1 MNRPFDA
8 VDFALY
14 LRSRWRVAAITCVT
28 ALAIAGAAA
37 MLLPRRYTATA
48 TLIIQPPASAD
59 PRAALAV
66 SPVYLES
73 LKTYLNFAT
82 SDTLFQRALAELDLR
97 RRYPET
103 SVESLKR
110 HILSVTK
117 PAATRLIEIQAT
129 LDEPREAERLAR
141 FIAEQTVAMNRSL
154 DERSG
159 DAAVKQAEENV
170 AHAEARLQKAMKAAA
185 SNGAASV
192 DALTADLKNTSEL
205 KYDVERELA
214 QARTDLADLKAQAGS
229 FPAGD
234 EKAAWNARETAATL
248 ARALDLDIQR
258 KHFETMIAG
267 KAAALERAK
276 PVRDSLEAEQKLART
291 DLETSRAQLN
301 EVRASMAYR
310 GERLEVLDPGIVPE
324 RPSSPNIPLMLIAA
338 LGLAIVASM
347 AYLAAAF
354 GYSRAVAARAE
365 HVYHLQ

>member
-1 MNRPFDA
+1 MSRPFDA
-8 VDFALY
+8 VDFILY
-14 LRSRWRVAAITCVT
+14 LRSRWRVAVIACVT
-28 ALAIAGAAA
+28 ALAIAGSAAA
-37 MLLPRRYTATA
+37 LLPRRYTATA
-48 TLIIQPPASAD
+48 TLIIEPPASAD

-82 SDTLFQRALAELDLR
+82 SDTLFLRALDELGLR

-110 HILSVTK
+110 RVLSVTK

-141 FIAEQTVAMNRSL
+141 FIAEQTVAMNRGL
-154 DERSG
+154 DEHSG

-170 AHAEARLQKAMKAAA
+170 ALAEMRLQVAKKAAA
-185 SNGAASV
+185 SNNAATQK
-192 DALTADLKNTSEL
+192 ALAADVKNTSEL
-205 KYDVERELA
+205 QYDAERELA

-234 EKAAWNARETAATL
+234 EKAMWNARQTAATL
-248 ARALDLDIQR
+248 ARVQDLDIQA
-258 KHFETMIAG
+258 KHFGTMVAE
-267 KAAALERAK
+267 KAAALERTR
-276 PVRDSLEAEQKLART
+276 PIRDSLEAEQKLART
-291 DLETSRAQLN
+291 DLEASRAQLTAA
-301 EVRASMAYR
+301 RASMAYR

-324 RPSSPNIPLMLIAA
+324 RPSSPNVPLILISA
-338 LGLAIVASM
+338 LGLAVIASV

-354 GYSRAVAARAE
+354 GYCHAVAAKAE
-365 HVYHLQ
+365 HVYHLR

>member
-8 VDFALY
+8 VDFVLY
-14 LRSRWRVAAITCVT
+14 LRSRWRVAVIACVT
-28 ALAIAGAAA
+28 ALTIAGTAA
-37 MLLPRRYTATA
+37 MLMPRRYTATA
-48 TLIIQPPASAD
+48 MLIIQPPASSD

-82 SDTLFQRALAELDLR
+82 GDTLFLRALDELGLR

-110 HILSVTK
+110 HVLSVTK

-129 LDEPREAERLAR
+129 LDEPREAEHLAR

-154 DERSG
+154 DEHSG
-159 DAAVKQAEENV
+159 DAAVKQAEDNV
-170 AHAEARLQKAMKAAA
+170 SHAEARLQIAMKAAA
-185 SNGAASV
+185 SNDAPSL
-192 DALTADLKNTSEL
+192 DALSADVKNTSQL
-205 KYDVERELA
+205 KYDVDRELA
-214 QARTDLADLKAQAGS
+214 QARTDLADLRAQAGS

-234 EKAAWNARETAATL
+234 EKAAWNAREIAATL
-248 ARALDLDIQR
+248 ARTQDLDLQR
-258 KHFETMIAG
+258 KHFETLIAE

-291 DLETSRAQLN
+291 DLEASRARLS

-324 RPSSPNIPLMLIAA
+324 RPSSPNVPLILISA
-338 LGLAIVASM
+338 LGLALIASG

-365 HVYHLQ
+365 HVYHLR

>member
-14 LRSRWRVAAITCVT
+14 LRSRWRVAVIACAT
-28 ALAIAGAAA
+28 ALAIAGMAAA
-37 MLLPRRYTATA
+37 LLPRRYTATA

-82 SDTLFQRALAELDLR
+82 SDTLFLRALNELDLR
-97 RRYPET
+97 RHYPGT
-103 SVESLKR
+103 SVESLER
-110 HILSVTK
+110 RVLSVTK
-117 PAATRLIEIQAT
+117 PAATRLIQIQAT

-141 FIAEQTVAMNRSL
+141 FIAEQTVAMNRGL
-154 DERSG
+154 DEHSG

-170 AHAEARLQKAMKAAA
+170 AHAEARLQMAVKAAA
-185 SNGAASV
+185 SDGAASV
-192 DALTADLKNTSEL
+192 DALTADLKNMSEL
-205 KYDVERELA
+205 QYDAERQLA

-234 EKAAWNARETAATL
+234 EKAAWNAREMAATL
-248 ARALDLDIQR
+248 ARALDLDIQA
-258 KHFETMIAG
+258 KHFETMVAE

-276 PVRDSLEAEQKLART
+276 PIRDSLEAEQKLART
-291 DLETSRAQLN
+291 DLETSRTQLT
-301 EVRASMAYR
+301 EARASMAYR

-324 RPSSPNIPLMLIAA
+324 RPSSPNLPLILISA
-338 LGLAIVASM
+338 LGLAIVASV

-354 GYSRAVAARAE
+354 GYSRAVAAKAE
-365 HVYHLQ
+365 HVYHLR